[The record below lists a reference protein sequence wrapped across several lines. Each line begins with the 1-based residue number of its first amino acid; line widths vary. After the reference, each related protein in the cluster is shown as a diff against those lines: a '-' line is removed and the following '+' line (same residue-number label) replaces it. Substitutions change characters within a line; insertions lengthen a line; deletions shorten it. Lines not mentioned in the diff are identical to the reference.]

1 MQAKAVGNRI
11 YHINQLTMKTASR
24 TGLIQQIHHLVRS
37 NQIPA
42 NRIDGCYYG
51 MGEDIQIMNVSHT
64 T

>member
-1 MQAKAVGNRI
+1 MQAKAKGNRM
-11 YHINQLTMKTASR
+11 YQFTPLTVKTASR

-42 NRIDGCYYG
+42 NRIGGCYYG
-51 MGEDIQIMNVSHT
+51 MGEDIQIMIVSHT